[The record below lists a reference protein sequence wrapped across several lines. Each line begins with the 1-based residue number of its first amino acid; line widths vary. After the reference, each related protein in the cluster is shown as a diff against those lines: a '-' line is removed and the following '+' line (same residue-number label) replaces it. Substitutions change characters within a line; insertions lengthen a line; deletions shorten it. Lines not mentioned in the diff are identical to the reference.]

1 MRFVET
7 AAKTIDQAI
16 MAGLEQLGVDAD
28 QVDVEIISEGG
39 FLKKAKVK
47 LTVKADVQK
56 LDVKQ
61 IFQEEKKQDKNT
73 KPAKKEEVQKHT
85 AKTET
90 KVTEEKTVSNSNGE
104 KYDVAEKF
112 LTGLIESMGSKSKVS
127 RNETENTVEFVVD
140 GEDVGMLIGKS
151 GVVMKALDYLTA
163 TIAINCRDKESK
175 KRVNVNVGNYREK
188 RSDILI
194 KLAEKTAERVK
205 ASGKYI
211 KLEPMNASER
221 RIIHSHLQNIEGIKT
236 FSSGAEPRRC
246 LCIAP
251 ADK

>member
-73 KPAKKEEVQKHT
+73 KPAKK
-85 AKTET
+85 ET